1 MDALRIALLYALFAA
16 LATLAN
22 LGGQRLVLAVL
33 GDGDAAFLL
42 ALCCGTGAGL
52 VVKYV
57 LDRRWIFARG
67 FAQPAREAATFALY
81 TLTGVFTTLLFW
93 ATEAAFWLTTR
104 QHTWRELGALLGLCA
119 GYALKYRLD
128 RRFVFA
134 AAGP

>member
-33 GDGDAAFLL
+33 GDGDVAFLL
-42 ALCCGTGAGL
+42 ALCCGTGTGL

-67 FAQPAREAATFALY
+67 FERPAREAATFALY

-93 ATEAAFWLTTR
+93 ATEAAFWFATR
-104 QHTWRELGALLGLCA
+104 SHAFREVGAVLGLCA